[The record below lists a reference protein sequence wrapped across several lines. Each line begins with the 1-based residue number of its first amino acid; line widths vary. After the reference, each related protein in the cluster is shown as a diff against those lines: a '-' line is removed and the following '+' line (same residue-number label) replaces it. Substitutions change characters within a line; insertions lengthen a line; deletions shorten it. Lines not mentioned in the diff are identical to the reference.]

1 MIVSVTV
8 FVNKPCI
15 GGLILWTFFVECL
28 CLPRAQRRCRRWPIA
43 VRTTETDEDEIDA
56 STGAEATARPLARPV
71 ARPLARTLARP
82 LARTPCADPGASTGA
97 DPGAHIPELTR
108 SQARKHQR
116 VMTTWDVP
124 HGKRLRVKTTPHASL
139 CMPGLNIQWP
149 FSQLILLGVKTEE
162 IRTYALDTGR
172 PEERRRYNA
181 KPNQEVW
188 IVETPG
194 LTNRLK
200 KDVIVGDV
208 HIPPRPIAAH
218 IVGTVTFSYS
228 HQYTDKNTFHDA
240 RNKHC
245 IAQASQQYDWEG
257 TSDCFGW
264 HVSKVRA
271 LTTPIPVESKG
282 MTGFGPRYYPAI
294 FAWLTTPSL
303 TFRDMADCSEWH
315 STGFMLSHLIC
326 VA

>member
-1 MIVSVTV
+1 M
-8 FVNKPCI
+8 
-15 GGLILWTFFVECL
+15 
-28 CLPRAQRRCRRWPIA
+28 
-43 VRTTETDEDEIDA
+43 
-56 STGAEATARPLARPV
+56 STGAEATARPLARAV

-82 LARTPCADPGASTGA
+82 LARTHCADPGASTGA
-97 DPGAHIPELTR
+97 DPGARIPDLTR
-108 SQARKHQR
+108 PLLRGHGLKQQR
-116 VMTTWDVP
+116 VETTWDLP
-124 HGKRLRVKTTPHASL
+124 RGKRLRVKTTSHSS
-139 CMPGLNIQWP
+139 CYMPGLNIQWP

-172 PEERRRYNA
+172 PKERRRYNA
-181 KPNQEVW
+181 KANEEVW
-188 IVETPG
+188 IVETLG
-194 LTNRLK
+194 LTNSLK

-245 IAQASQQYDWEG
+245 IAQASKQYNWEG

-271 LTTPIPVESKG
+271 LTTPIPAGDKG

-294 FAWLTTPSL
+294 FA
-303 TFRDMADCSEWH
+303 
-315 STGFMLSHLIC
+315 
-326 VA
+326 